1 MVQCKNCGNEL
12 PDGAA
17 HCPKCGVTVGGGTQ
31 ITLAFWGE
39 RFIAWLIDIVI
50 LGIIIGIMRLFSW
63 IAWPGYVW
71 AQGAPNWIPF
81 LNFGSSNV
89 LYFIYWLLMDGIY
102 GQSLGKMIMRLKV
115 RGLNGEPIDMGRAAL
130 ESVGKAFLLPIDCI
144 LGWIFYPRKRQ
155 RMFNYLSQT
164 IVVRSSR

>member
-1 MVQCKNCGNEL
+1 
-12 PDGAA
+12 
-17 HCPKCGVTVGGGTQ
+17 
-31 ITLAFWGE
+31 
-39 RFIAWLIDIVI
+39 
-50 LGIIIGIMRLFSW
+50 
-63 IAWPGYVW
+63 
-71 AQGAPNWIPF
+71 
-81 LNFGSSNV
+81 
-89 LYFIYWLLMDGIY
+89 MDGIY